1 MRGDLNPSATMPVSG
16 AVTGQHISDVQFAS
30 AYLAG
35 DQALRV
41 TVMPSD
47 ADARATSFEVTLNYC
62 APTF

>member
-1 MRGDLNPSATMPVSG
+1 MPVSG